1 MNYQSKGGIAVMR
14 IVICDDDT
22 AITVQLTGYLQEY
35 FHAHDLKM
43 PEIQSFH
50 SGEELLVD
58 PGEQDIVFLDVKMQ
72 GISGIRTGELIK
84 RRNQNCIIFIITS
97 YLEYLDDAMRFHVF
111 RYLTKPLDR
120 QRLFRNL
127 KDALALYTSSYTRIP
142 IETRQG
148 VFSVPASDI
157 VCVQT
162 QNRKVCIHTVSAM
175 YESVYNIQRCE
186 QLLDQSCFFRTHR
199 SYIVNLEYVTDFN
212 HFLIHLSLQPF
223 EAYLARRKYSA
234 FHDAYLLFLESRA

>member
-1 MNYQSKGGIAVMR
+1 MR

-22 AITVQLTGYLQEY
+22 AITMQLTGYLQEY
-35 FHAHDLKM
+35 FQEHGLKM
-43 PEIQSFH
+43 PQIQTFH
-50 SGEELLVD
+50 SGEELLCD
-58 PGEQDIVFLDVKMQ
+58 SDSQDIVFLDVKMQ
-72 GISGIRTGELIK
+72 GVSGIRTGELVK
-84 RRNQNCIIFIITS
+84 RRNPDSIIFIITS

-127 KDALALYTSSYTRIP
+127 KDALALYTSSYARIP

-162 QNRKVCIHTVSAM
+162 LDRKVCIHTVSTA

-186 QLLDQSCFFRTHR
+186 QLLHQSCFFRTHR

-212 HFLIHLSLQPF
+212 HFLIHLSLPPF